1 MKTVRLHLRK
11 KLYDPETGKILQLGG
26 VVLEGTSIE
35 VGLIYECLR
44 RFGPIDISSEA
55 ELEILRKCEAD
66 LKRARETANEFELID
81 PDQE

>member
-1 MKTVRLHLRK
+1 M
-11 KLYDPETGKILQLGG
+11 GI
-26 VVLEGTSIE
+26 VLEGTSIE

-55 ELEILRKCEAD
+55 ELEILRK
-66 LKRARETANEFELID
+66 RARETANEFELID